1 MSAPQLTHIPFAP
14 EQVAKLEGMTRWMR
28 FVGAFQIAVAG
39 SVAVFLGVGLWGDEQ
54 LGYLLTIAAMLPIT
68 AALAHVWQG
77 LLLQQAADY
86 FSKLEEHED
95 DQDYLLNGIRRLQ
108 TAFVVETVAMGLL
121 VVQLLAAFGGLA

>member
-14 EQVAKLEGMTRWMR
+14 HQVAKLEGMTRWMR

-39 SVAVFLGVGLWGDEQ
+39 SVALFLGVSLWRAEH
-54 LGYLLTIAAMLPIT
+54 LGYLLTVAAMLPIT
-68 AALAHVWQG
+68 AALAYVWQG

-95 DQDYLLNGIRRLQ
+95 DQDYLLNGVRRLQ
-108 TAFVVETVAMGLL
+108 TAFVVEAVAMGLMI
-121 VVQLLAAFGGLA
+121 VQLFAALGGLV